1 MLECLL
7 SLLMYT
13 LNLGTVHPSTSQLPK
28 ITTRMYTFSLGTMQN
43 NNFQKLQ
50 HICTHLVW
58 VQHLSTYQHHTCIHV
73 VCISS
78 IF

>member
-58 VQHLSTYQHHTCIHV
+58 VQCKITTSKNYNTYVHI
-73 VCISS
+73 
-78 IF
+78 